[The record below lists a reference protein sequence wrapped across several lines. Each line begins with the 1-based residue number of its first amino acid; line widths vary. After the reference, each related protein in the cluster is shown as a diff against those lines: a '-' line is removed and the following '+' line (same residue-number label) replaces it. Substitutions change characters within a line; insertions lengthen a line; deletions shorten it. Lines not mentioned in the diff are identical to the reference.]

1 LKTFLLI
8 SILSCS
14 LNLDANALA
23 AFCKVA
29 AKSFLVVGS
38 DDDDKVLVAKL
49 SLNLLDEVEDSRD
62 KCSFETI
69 VKAGNLMPFRKLADS
84 VESVLVAIVA
94 FFSLWYQVN
103 QVNSNALKW
112 PSSDRIWYAP

>member
-1 LKTFLLI
+1 LHDSLASCFLKTFLLI

-38 DDDDKVLVAKL
+38 DDDDKVLIAKL
-49 SLNLLDEVEDSRD
+49 LLNLLNKVEDSRD
-62 KCSFETI
+62 KCSFKTI
-69 VKAGNLMPFRKLADS
+69 IKAGNLMPFRKLADS
-84 VESVLVAIVA
+84 VESVLVAIIA
-94 FFSLWYQVN
+94 FFSL
-103 QVNSNALKW
+103 
-112 PSSDRIWYAP
+112 

>member
-1 LKTFLLI
+1 LHNSLASCFLKTFLLI

-29 AKSFLVVGS
+29 AKSFLVVRS
-38 DDDDKVLVAKL
+38 NDDDKVLVAKL
-49 SLNLLDEVEDSRD
+49 SLDLLDEVKDSRD
-62 KCSFETI
+62 KCSFKTI
-69 VKAGNLMPFRKLADS
+69 VKAGNLMLFRKLADS
-84 VESVLVAIVA
+84 VESVLIAIIA

-103 QVNSNALKW
+103 QVNSNALK
-112 PSSDRIWYAP
+112 